1 MDIPFE
7 ERNISRD
14 KEARREFR
22 EKGYEFLPV
31 VEVGNAVISEY
42 TGEPLLIEVLHQ
54 EGYL

>member
-14 KEARREFR
+14 KEARRKFR
-22 EKGYEFLPV
+22 EKGYDLLPV
-31 VEVGNAVISEY
+31 VEIGKSIITEY
-42 TGEPLLIEVLHQ
+42 TGEPLLIEVLHT

>member
-14 KEARREFR
+14 KEARRDFR

-31 VEVGNAVISEY
+31 VEVGNSVITEY
-42 TGEPLLIEVLHQ
+42 TGEPLLIEVLHR

>member
-1 MDIPFE
+1 MDIPFT

-14 KEARREFR
+14 KEARKQFR
-22 EKGYEFLPV
+22 EKGYDLLPV
-31 VEVGNAVISEY
+31 VEIGNSVITEY